1 MQDEGVHVCAQ
12 FSHQKRDPMRH
23 KAGDEVNVAAQPIE
37 LGDRDWAFPT
47 ACFFKGG
54 GQFQL

>member
-1 MQDEGVHVCAQ
+1 
-12 FSHQKRDPMRH
+12 MRH